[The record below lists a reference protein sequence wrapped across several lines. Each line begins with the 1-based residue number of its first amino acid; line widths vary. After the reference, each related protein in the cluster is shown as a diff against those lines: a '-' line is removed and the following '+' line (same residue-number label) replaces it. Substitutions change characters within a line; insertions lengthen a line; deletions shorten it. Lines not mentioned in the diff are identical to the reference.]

1 MKTDR
6 SGRTFEEYRQLY
18 WDGQKRIDELEE
30 RLKFNQENH
39 DALVARWEPHI
50 AELEADLAKAKLSNA
65 GMHKTIKRVE
75 EELEAFEEST
85 HIGANWLIPRI
96 RKALGEAK

>member
-30 RLKFNQENH
+30 GIRIVVSKYDN
-39 DALVARWEPHI
+39 DITTAADM
-50 AELEADLAKAKLSNA
+50 ADELEALLPEKDDGS
-65 GMHKTIKRVE
+65 
-75 EELEAFEEST
+75 
-85 HIGANWLIPRI
+85 
-96 RKALGEAK
+96 